1 MKWIRHACR
10 AVILRDGRLLSIKMC
25 DRSGIFYIL
34 PGGGQRH
41 GETMREALRREC
53 LEEINLEVSVGRLLY
68 VREYIGRNHSFSK
81 YHRDF
86 HQVETVFSCSIPP
99 GAEPGAGSET
109 DRKQIGIEWLDLETL
124 SAVRFLPTDAVPVI
138 QRELEQGSDLYLG
151 DIN

>member
-10 AVILRDGRLLSIKMC
+10 AVILREDKLLAIKMC
-25 DRSGIFYIL
+25 DRSGIFYVL

-41 GETMREALRREC
+41 GETMREGLQREC
-53 LEEINLEVSVGRLLY
+53 REEINLEVTVGPLLY

-86 HQVETVFSCSIPP
+86 HQVETVFSCTIPE
-99 GAEPGAGSET
+99 GLEPGPGSET
-109 DRKQIGIEWLDLETL
+109 DRKQIGIEWLDLKTL
-124 SAVRFLPTDAVPVI
+124 ASVRFLPTDAVPVI
-138 QRELEQGSDLYLG
+138 QKQLQERNDLYLG

>member
-10 AVILRDGRLLSIKMC
+10 AVILRQGRLLTIKMR
-25 DRSGIFYIL
+25 DRSGDFYVL

-41 GETMREALRREC
+41 GETMRDALRREC
-53 LEEINLEVSVGRLLY
+53 LEEINLEVSIGPLLY

-86 HQVETVFSCSIPP
+86 HQVETVFSCSIPEDAQP
-99 GAEPGAGSET
+99 GPGSEK
-109 DRKQIGIEWLDLETL
+109 DRKQVGIKWLDLKTL
-124 SAVRFLPTDAVPVI
+124 ADVRFLPADAVPII
-138 QRELEQGSDLYLG
+138 QERLQAQGDLYLG